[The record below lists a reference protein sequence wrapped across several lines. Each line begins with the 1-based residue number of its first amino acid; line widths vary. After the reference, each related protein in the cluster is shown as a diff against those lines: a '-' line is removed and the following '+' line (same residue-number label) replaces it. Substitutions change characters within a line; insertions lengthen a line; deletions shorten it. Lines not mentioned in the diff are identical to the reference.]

1 MITGSVLKRSSKQ
14 TVTKNVKRSCAKWQE
29 VLFADNEHC
38 IKPKK
43 LEECAVER
51 TELVNRLIAHKP
63 EIEQLHAKL
72 GAVETKE
79 RKQ

>member
-1 MITGSVLKRSSKQ
+1 MSIEASLPMLLAVFGVSCSVFGVNTLVMGRLCRSKG
-14 TVTKNVKRSCAKWQE
+14 
-29 VLFADNEHC
+29 
-38 IKPKK
+38 I
-43 LEECAVER
+43 
-51 TELVNRLIAHKP
+51 ELVNRLIAHKP